1 MFENFLESKFILLID
16 SLSDGRKLMATLA
29 FISAN
34 NSAVDKPIPDPPPV
48 INTENPLN
56 GALINPKL
64 CICYVFKNVIY
75 ISKIQYN
82 IKLVKILMGKFLM
95 MNKLKTWHIDL
106 IEKVQK
112 HTGLSN
118 YQIIWL
124 SFAEGLIIGL
134 FIGYFI

>member
-1 MFENFLESKFILLID
+1 MFLKIQF
-16 SLSDGRKLMATLA
+16 
-29 FISAN
+29 
-34 NSAVDKPIPDPPPV
+34 
-48 INTENPLN
+48 
-56 GALINPKL
+56 
-64 CICYVFKNVIY
+64 

-95 MNKLKTWHIDL
+95 MNKFKTWHIDL

>member
-1 MFENFLESKFILLID
+1 
-16 SLSDGRKLMATLA
+16 
-29 FISAN
+29 
-34 NSAVDKPIPDPPPV
+34 
-48 INTENPLN
+48 
-56 GALINPKL
+56 
-64 CICYVFKNVIY
+64 
-75 ISKIQYN
+75 
-82 IKLVKILMGKFLM
+82 M

-134 FIGYFI
+134 FIGYLLVIYWLFYLVLLQYLSFLHNHLNLI

>member
-1 MFENFLESKFILLID
+1 MLKQFNLSF
-16 SLSDGRKLMATLA
+16 SL
-29 FISAN
+29 F
-34 NSAVDKPIPDPPPV
+34 
-48 INTENPLN
+48 
-56 GALINPKL
+56 
-64 CICYVFKNVIY
+64 
-75 ISKIQYN
+75 IQYN

-95 MNKLKTWHIDL
+95 MNKFKTWHIDL